1 VRRATASDGVEIA
14 YDVFGRNQGTPVVM
28 LQGLGTDSRGWAL
41 QRFAF
46 GRRHRCFAIDNRG
59 VGGTSKAPRPFSLEQ
74 MADDAVAVMD
84 AEGVERAH
92 VMGASM
98 GGVIA
103 QMLAVRHPDRVRS
116 LVLACT
122 SCRHHEWRRELFA
135 EWADSV
141 TERGMG
147 ALAGDGLVWL
157 VGPRLHR
164 RFGLWIN
171 LLARILLQGTPENF
185 VAQVHAILDAS
196 DELRFE
202 LATID
207 VPTLVITGSQDL
219 LTPLGDA
226 EELAELI
233 PRARLQELRGAA
245 HGLMVEQPNSFNG
258 AVLRFIADVDNGVA
272 NPGAGTGASA
282 ESAEASAGAVDQ
294 PFDQT
299 A

>member
-1 VRRATASDGVEIA
+1 MRRARASDGFEVA
-14 YDVFGRNQGTPVVM
+14 YDVFGRSSGTPVVM

-46 GRRHRCFAIDNRG
+46 GRRHRCYAIDNRG
-59 VGGTSKAPRPFSLEQ
+59 VGGSAGAPRPFSLEQ
-74 MADDAVAVMD
+74 MADDAVAVLD
-84 AEGVERAH
+84 AEGVDRAH

-135 EWADSV
+135 EWADAV

-147 ALAGDGLVWL
+147 ALGGDGLVWL
-157 VGPRLHR
+157 VGPRLQR

-185 VAQVHAILDAS
+185 VAQVRAILDAS

-202 LATID
+202 LAAID
-207 VPTLVITGSQDL
+207 VRRS
-219 LTPLGDA
+219 
-226 EELAELI
+226 
-233 PRARLQELRGAA
+233 
-245 HGLMVEQPNSFNG
+245 
-258 AVLRFIADVDNGVA
+258 
-272 NPGAGTGASA
+272 
-282 ESAEASAGAVDQ
+282 
-294 PFDQT
+294 
-299 A
+299 